1 MMKEKRDKVY
11 INRREYETEFI
22 RLIETWG
29 KDYIEGEYEV
39 TDDEEIIHLR
49 LKLDEESPDCMS
61 MRMPNSEEC
70 EEGFIRNKEDQEKF
84 FRGKGKELV
93 KKELMMVEEIERIK
107 IPGYEI
113 RSTHTIIE
121 IKRCQRKKLNQK

>member
-22 RLIETWG
+22 RLIETSG

-49 LKLDEESPDCMS
+49 LKLDDESPDCMS

-70 EEGFIRNKEDQEKF
+70 KERFIRNKEDQEKF

-113 RSTHTIIE
+113 RSTHTIVE

>member
-29 KDYIEGEYEV
+29 KDYIEGEYEL
-39 TDDEEIIHLR
+39 TGDEEIIHLH
-49 LKLDEESPDCMS
+49 LKLDEESSDCMN
-61 MRMPNSEEC
+61 MRMPNPEEC
-70 EEGFIRNKEDQEKF
+70 KEGFIRNKKDQEKF
-84 FRGKGKELV
+84 FKGKGKALV
-93 KKELMMVEEIERIK
+93 KAELMTAKEIERIR
-107 IPGYEI
+107 IPGYKI

-121 IKRCQRKKLNQK
+121 IKRCQRKKLDRR